1 MELGDELVPIV
12 FWHAHECATH
22 DDELDLFIHE
32 PQVKVTTEDKG
43 APYQRYGLNSSIA
56 PRVLVSARMDH
67 TERE

>member
-1 MELGDELVPIV
+1 MELGDKLVPIF
-12 FWHAHECATH
+12 FWHAHKCPAH
-22 DDELDLFIHE
+22 DDELDLLIHDLQAKAAVE
-32 PQVKVTTEDKG
+32 EEG